1 MGTARTSATVP
12 VASVLLMLPTPFLA
26 FTAIPRLARPK
37 NIGTIMATGS
47 VTKLIINA
55 IRIETM
61 AMPRALFLRGLKV
74 STAAFLSESVIG
86 RTDAEN
92 PGMPPYI

>member
-1 MGTARTSATVP
+1 
-12 VASVLLMLPTPFLA
+12 
-26 FTAIPRLARPK
+26 
-37 NIGTIMATGS
+37 
-47 VTKLIINA
+47 LIINA

-92 PGMPPYI
+92 PGIPAYIWAEIMASPQLLPHG